1 MRMKETRT
9 SNNTRAQKVI
19 DMQMHQTIRNVLFG
33 GLRFAT
39 VVLIAV
45 AARAEPVE
53 LPQRGVCAHRG
64 ASATHPENTLAAF
77 REAIRLGAHMIEF
90 DVYLTK
96 DKQPIVIHDP
106 TLDRTTDGKGP
117 VSDAKFKAVRK
128 LDAGSWKDTSFKDE
142 RVPTLEEALEI
153 MPRNIWLNVHLKEG
167 RECGEI
173 AARAIVKADR
183 LHQAFLA
190 CNAEAAAGARAVVPE
205 ILVCNM
211 DRQGGSMTYV
221 DDTIAKGAQFIQLAG
236 TPDDQLP
243 PLVEKL
249 KANKI
254 RINYYGRES
263 TDDLRA
269 LYKVGVD
276 FPLANDVASALS
288 VAAEFGI
295 APCVSK

>member
-1 MRMKETRT
+1 MGLLAFVA
-9 SNNTRAQKVI
+9 SAQT
-19 DMQMHQTIRNVLFG
+19 D
-33 GLRFAT
+33 
-39 VVLIAV
+39 
-45 AARAEPVE
+45 E

-77 REAIRLGAHMIEF
+77 REAIRLGAQMIEF

-96 DKQPIVIHDP
+96 DKQPVVIHDP
-106 TLDRTTDGKGP
+106 TLDRTTDGKGR
-117 VSDAKFKAVRK
+117 VIEAKFKAVRK
-128 LDAGSWKDTSFKDE
+128 LDAGSWKDASYKNE

-173 AARAIVKADR
+173 AARAIVKAGR

-190 CNAEAAAGARAVVPE
+190 CNAEAAAAARAVAPG
-205 ILVCNM
+205 ILICNM
-211 DRQGGSMTYV
+211 DRQGGSMAYV

-236 TPDDQLP
+236 TPADQLP

-254 RINYYGRES
+254 RINYYGREGAEEQ
-263 TDDLRA
+263 RA
-269 LYKVGVD
+269 LFKAGVD
-276 FPLANDVASALS
+276 FPLANDVASALG